1 VAILLRLVQQFHAS
15 QKQQFMQLEK
25 EFAEVEKRGFWP
37 RGERL
42 TPISSRDP
50 GNTLIWQCRFDN
62 LAAAEA
68 ALKAIEQSPE
78 HTELVNQQMNY
89 FKDTWI
95 EFYEILDY

>member
-1 VAILLRLVQQFHAS
+1 MAILLRMVQQFQHAK
-15 QKQQFMQLEK
+15 KQEFMDLERQ
-25 EFAEVEKRGFWP
+25 FAEFERRGLWP

-68 ALKAIEQSPE
+68 ALALIDKNPE
-78 HTELVNQQMNY
+78 HTGLVNQQKHF

-95 EFYEILDY
+95 EFYQFVE